1 MFHKTCGRKGR
12 FARVIGMAMAVSVTL
27 SGCSTIEDWFT
38 DDEKL
43 EIRRLKPIDAKFQ
56 PTISWEREIGNG
68 VDRYFSRL
76 RPVYAYNKLYAAERH
91 GNVVAMEPETGK
103 VLWEKN
109 FATFSNEG
117 MLSPVTRLWQ
127 DGETARIGGIA
138 VADKHVFIG
147 TENGYI
153 AALDAE
159 SGELVW
165 EASIPGEILAAPAA
179 DEGIL
184 VVNTGAGSLFGFN
197 TRTGEQV
204 WRHEGDTPPL
214 TLRGI
219 SGPVASNGGAI
230 IGTPTG
236 KIQVNLIDS
245 GVLAWETAIA
255 KPTGAT
261 ELERIVDI
269 DTTPVLFGGTI
280 YTVSFNGTLAAVELR
295 SGRVIWKR
303 EYASFRNLNIDGNRI
318 FVVDNN
324 SNVYALDRRNGVEL
338 WSQSSLKQ
346 RSLTAAT
353 PIGDHVV
360 VGDNWGFLHWI
371 EQETGQVVARLD
383 VGGDDDDDSIYVA
396 PIKVDGRIVA
406 VTRSGVIASVSMPQ

>member
-1 MFHKTCGRKGR
+1 
-12 FARVIGMAMAVSVTL
+12 MAVSVTL

-117 MLSPVTRLWQ
+117 MLSSVTRLWQ

-138 VADKHVFIG
+138 VADKNVFIG

-236 KIQVNLIDS
+236 KIQVNLSILVCS
-245 GVLAWETAIA
+245 LGKL
-255 KPTGAT
+255 P
-261 ELERIVDI
+261 L
-269 DTTPVLFGGTI
+269 L
-280 YTVSFNGTLAAVELR
+280 
-295 SGRVIWKR
+295 
-303 EYASFRNLNIDGNRI
+303 
-318 FVVDNN
+318 
-324 SNVYALDRRNGVEL
+324 
-338 WSQSSLKQ
+338 SQ
-346 RSLTAAT
+346 R
-353 PIGDHVV
+353 
-360 VGDNWGFLHWI
+360 
-371 EQETGQVVARLD
+371 ARP
-383 VGGDDDDDSIYVA
+383 S
-396 PIKVDGRIVA
+396 
-406 VTRSGVIASVSMPQ
+406 